1 MTTLQKLMLR
11 LSEIRSKLN
20 ELSGQDS
27 PTAEQLTEM
36 EALGKE
42 FQDKET
48 QYRAAVIAEGEKT
61 EGEGREFQENG
72 EGAEIRAIKGKCS
85 VIRYLDAASKG
96 AGLAGPEA
104 ELNDA
109 LEVRAG
115 GGVRIPW
122 TMLLSESE
130 AEVRVDVATTTG
142 ALEGGR
148 VQRPVLRRL
157 FGRSVLEA
165 LGIRLDSVP
174 AGMSEWPL
182 LTGTAA
188 PAQKAESAKQDAAAA
203 TFSTI
208 ILKPKRLT
216 GRYIFTAEMVAQIPG
231 VEEALRRDLA
241 DAVMAE
247 MSKRII
253 IGTGAAPDVK
263 GFLGAA
269 SNLTAAMDPG
279 SASTYEDFASA
290 AAEGVDGIHA
300 SMETEVCIVL
310 GDDSYRAAAKL
321 RASGSSDFATDGM
334 KRKSML
340 VMASSFIP
348 DPASDIQEA
357 ILHARGMEAGG
368 EMRGDS
374 VASVWPSLELIRDI
388 YTKAGEGETILTW
401 NALWDAETAFRSAAY
416 KRIKFHL

>member
-36 EALGKE
+36 ESLGKE

-48 QYRAAVIAEGEKT
+48 QYRAAVIAEGEKA
-61 EGEGREFQENG
+61 EGREFQENG
-72 EGAEIRAIKGKCS
+72 EGAEIRAIKS
-85 VIRYLDAASKG
+85 RSSIIRYLDAASKG

-109 LEVRAG
+109 LEIRAG

-122 TMLLSESE
+122 TMLLSEE
-130 AEVRVDVATTTG
+130 EVRVDVATTTG

-188 PAQKAESAKQDAAAA
+188 PAQKAESAQQDAAAA

-208 ILKPKRLT
+208 TLKPKRLT

-247 MSKRII
+247 MSKRVI

-263 GFLGAA
+263 GFLGGA
-269 SNLTAAMDPG
+269 SNLVAAMDPG
-279 SASTYEDFASA
+279 SASTYEDFAA
-290 AAEGVDGIHA
+290 AAAAGVDGIHA
-300 SMETEVCIVL
+300 QMETEVCIVL

-321 RASGSSDFATDGM
+321 RATGSSDFATDGM
-334 KRKSML
+334 KRKSKL
-340 VMASSFIP
+340 VLASSFIP
-348 DPASDIQEA
+348 DPAGDIQEA
-357 ILHARGMEAGG
+357 ILHARGMEAG

-416 KRIKFHL
+416 KRIKFHLG